1 MKISVVDGSFQH
13 RVHGSFSPV
22 VNQANTGSC
31 TRSRPLISSQY
42 FTKRL
47 SLVGETILQVPVLE
61 NDFYLRALVWRKL
74 HAKERSDSHNISSRQ
89 TLNFYVEP

>member
-1 MKISVVDGSFQH
+1 MKIAVVDGSFQDG
-13 RVHGSFSPV
+13 VHGSFSPV

-74 HAKERSDSHNISSRQ
+74 HAEGRSGSQNISSVVNIKF
-89 TLNFYVEP
+89 LY